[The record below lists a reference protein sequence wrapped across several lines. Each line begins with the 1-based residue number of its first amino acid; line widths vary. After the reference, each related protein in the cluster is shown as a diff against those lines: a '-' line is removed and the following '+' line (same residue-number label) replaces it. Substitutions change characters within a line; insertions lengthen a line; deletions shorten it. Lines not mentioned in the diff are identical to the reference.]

1 DVVAETIMHSNVV
14 SGRNVRLI
22 GKKAL
27 IVGGK
32 IHAMLGISAHTIGSP
47 MATRTLLEVGLSPEV
62 RDEYDFLKEELAK
75 LEKEQMKVE
84 QILAL
89 ISRMEAT
96 GNLSLDKQLIKQKA
110 IKTKNEYN
118 IRIPEIKAR
127 LTELEETMVE
137 VANGKI
143 HGKKI
148 VYPGVFITIGPS
160 SLQINDP
167 VQYATFKREEGE
179 IRFVSYEG

>member
-1 DVVAETIMHSNVV
+1 M
-14 SGRNVRLI
+14 
-22 GKKAL
+22 
-27 IVGGK
+27 
-32 IHAMLGISAHTIGSP
+32 
-47 MATRTLLEVGLSPEV
+47 
-62 RDEYDFLKEELAK
+62 KEELAK

-127 LTELEETMVE
+127 LTEL
-137 VANGKI
+137 
-143 HGKKI
+143 KKQWWK
-148 VYPGVFITIGPS
+148 
-160 SLQINDP
+160 LQM
-167 VQYATFKREEGE
+167 E
-179 IRFVSYEG
+179 RFMEKSFTRVCL

>member
-1 DVVAETIMHSNVV
+1 M
-14 SGRNVRLI
+14 
-22 GKKAL
+22 
-27 IVGGK
+27 
-32 IHAMLGISAHTIGSP
+32 
-47 MATRTLLEVGLSPEV
+47 
-62 RDEYDFLKEELAK
+62 
-75 LEKEQMKVE
+75 
-84 QILAL
+84 

-143 HGKKI
+143 HGKKSFTR
-148 VYPGVFITIGPS
+148 VC
-160 SLQINDP
+160 L
-167 VQYATFKREEGE
+167 
-179 IRFVSYEG
+179 